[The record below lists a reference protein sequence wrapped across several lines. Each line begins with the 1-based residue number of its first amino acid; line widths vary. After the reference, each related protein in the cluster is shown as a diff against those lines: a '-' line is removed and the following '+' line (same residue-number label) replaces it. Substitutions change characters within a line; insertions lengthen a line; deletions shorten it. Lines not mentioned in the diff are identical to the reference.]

1 MNSQAKPIVFLLLA
15 VAVILTIIVVKR
27 IEGPKDYIDS
37 IVEKRHRIDLFMEE
51 SPDSP
56 FPAEQRSTFQ
66 GLSYFPPD
74 PAYRVQARLAL
85 IAGQEEVL
93 VPTSDGTVRRYL
105 RYAWAEFDLQGTR
118 QRLLLL
124 KDRDA
129 RVSNRLF
136 LAFRDR
142 TSGKESYG
150 GGRYI
155 DLFQQSQGEITIDF
169 NLAYNPYCVYNYTYS
184 CPLPPEDN
192 RLKVPIP
199 AGEKMYPPAQ

>member
-1 MNSQAKPIVFLLLA
+1 
-15 VAVILTIIVVKR
+15 VKR
-27 IEGPKDYIDS
+27 IEGPKEYIES
-37 IVEKRHRIDLFMEE
+37 IFAKRRQIDLFMET

-74 PAYRVQARLAL
+74 PAYRVTARLAL

-93 VPTSDGTVRRYL
+93 IPTSDGTVRRYL

-136 LAFRDR
+136 LAFQDR
-142 TSGKESYG
+142 TSGKETYG

-155 DLFQQSQGEITIDF
+155 DLYQQRRGEITIDF

-184 CPLPPEDN
+184 CPLPPEGN
-192 RLKVPIP
+192 RLELPIP
-199 AGEKMYPPAQ
+199 AGEKLYPSAQPPGVSPGRIPRACPPVALTIH

>member
-1 MNSQAKPIVFLLLA
+1 MDSKAKPIVLPLLA
-15 VAVILTIIVVKR
+15 VAVIVTIFVVKR

-37 IVEKRHRIDLFMEE
+37 IVEKRHGIDLFMGK

-66 GLSYFPPD
+66 GLGYFPTD
-74 PAYRVQARLAL
+74 PAYRVNARLTL
-85 IAGQEEVL
+85 IEGEKEVL
-93 VPTSDGTVRRYL
+93 VTTSDDTVRRYL

-124 KDRDA
+124 KDRED

-142 TSGKESYG
+142 TNGKESYG

-155 DLFQQSQGEITIDF
+155 DLFQQGQGEITIDF
-169 NLAYNPYCVYNYTYS
+169 NLAYNPYCVYNYAYS
-184 CPLPPEDN
+184 CPLPPEEN
-192 RLKVPIP
+192 HLEVPVP